1 MRRRLRAPSPAF
13 VISLVALFL
22 ALGGTSLAATSYI
35 QGKHIKP
42 HSIPKNRLTSQ
53 AIKGLKG
60 DRGLTGPRGAIG
72 PQGTAGPKGNVGPP
86 GMSDYSV
93 VTSTNSAFAN
103 NIGASVSCPSGTEAL
118 GGGGEVLSGTSAFGP
133 FEDGSWPT
141 NGGWLVEYQMGVS
154 GSFSLSVEV
163 YAICAKVDS

>member
-22 ALGGTSLAATSYI
+22 ALGGTSLAATRYI
-35 QGKHIKP
+35 QGTHIKP

-60 DRGLTGPRGAIG
+60 DRGLTGPRGAI
-72 PQGTAGPKGNVGPP
+72 GNVGPP

-103 NIGASVSCPSGTEAL
+103 NIGASVSCPSGTQAL

-154 GSFSLSVEV
+154 GNFSLSVKV